1 MLALLLGLALD
12 DFHVSPAGNDAND
25 GKAAD
30 RAWRSVAKVNATP
43 LKPGDRVLF
52 ARGGEWRES
61 LKAPSSGAPGKPIVF
76 AAYGSGA
83 KPRFVGSDVL
93 PAADFKPAGPGQWEI
108 AVAARVAS
116 VLADGEFLAPGA
128 WSWKAG
134 VLRIASTSDPR
145 RDGRRRTACVRV
157 DCVDSNGK
165 DHLAFKDLVAD
176 ESADE
181 RDGYGFRVMGSRDVR
196 IEDSEA
202 YRAGRHHFGV
212 INSTEFVGER
222 LLAAIAMPACPGGAT
237 FYVSFSD
244 ASRKGD
250 AHRWIDCAGER
261 FENPGGGNYQVF
273 YNHGEGLGPILI
285 RNLTSKGGQFT
296 AASSPECRLTIE
308 GGRLEDHSLVVFGS
322 HARVDGLSIVG
333 NGAVDAWCSDSVFE
347 NLDLALK
354 PKGGGPTGY
363 GAALL
368 FRDGAQRNVV
378 RFSTARI
385 EGGPA
390 LKVLAPGAVKATASA
405 LLGAV
410 DGPAELDRNHY
421 GSLPVPAADA
431 RGLSGDPRLNPDGR
445 PAAGSP
451 LIGAGV
457 GEKPA
462 KDRAGKVRPAAPSIG
477 AFEP

>member
-1 MLALLLGLALD
+1 MLTLLFLLSLD
-12 DFHVSPAGNDAND
+12 EFHVSPTGNDAND
-25 GKAAD
+25 GKGAD
-30 RAWRSVAKVNATP
+30 RAWRTVAKVNAAA

-61 LKAPSSGAPGKPIVF
+61 LKAPSSGAPGNPIVF

-83 KPRFVGSDVL
+83 RPRFVGSDVL
-93 PAADFKPAGPGQWEI
+93 PAAEFKAASGQWEI
-108 AVAARVAS
+108 PVATRVAS

-145 RDGRRRTACVRV
+145 SDGKRRTACVRV
-157 DCVDSNGK
+157 DPVHSNGK
-165 DHLAFKDLVAD
+165 DHLVFKDLVAD

-181 RDGYGFRVMGSRDVR
+181 RDGYGFRVMGSRGVR
-196 IEDSEA
+196 IEDCEA

-212 INSTEFVGER
+212 INSTEFVGLR
-222 LLAAIAMPACPGGAT
+222 LLAARAMPACPGGAT

-250 AHRWIDCAGER
+250 VHQWIDCAGER

-273 YNHGEGLGPILI
+273 YNHGEGLGPLLI

-296 AASSPECRLTIE
+296 AASSKECRLTIE
-308 GGRLEDHSLVVFGS
+308 GGRLEDHSLVIYGD
-322 HARVDGLSIVG
+322 HARVDGLAIVG
-333 NGAVDAWCSDSVFE
+333 NGAVDAWCADSVFE

-368 FRDGAQRNVV
+368 FRDGAKRNLV
-378 RFSTARI
+378 RFCTARV
-385 EGGPA
+385 EGGSA
-390 LKVLAPGAVKATASA
+390 LKVLAPGSAKVSASA
-405 LLGAV
+405 LLGGV
-410 DGPAELDRNHY
+410 DGPADLDRNHY
-421 GSLPVPAADA
+421 GASPVPKTDA
-431 RGLSGDPRLNPDGR
+431 RGLTGDPKLGTDGR
-445 PAAGSP
+445 PLPGSP
-451 LIGAGV
+451 LIGAVDGDR
-457 GEKPA
+457 PA
-462 KDRAGKVRPAAPSIG
+462 KDRDGKPRPSPASIG